1 MFLTNNDV
9 VRLTGRH
16 RRTQQ
21 KHVLEALGIKYVENG
36 IDELVIS
43 AAHVERVLSDQTR
56 HGIKTGPNFNAL
68 RKVS

>member
-1 MFLTNNDV
+1 MFLTNNEV

-21 KHVLEALGIKYVENG
+21 KQVLEALGIVYVENG

-43 AAHVERVLSDQTR
+43 KTHVERVLSDKTH
-56 HGIKTGPNFNAL
+56 HGIETGPNFSAL
-68 RKVS
+68 RGV

>member
-1 MFLTNNDV
+1 MFLTNIDV

-21 KHVLEALGIKYVENG
+21 KQVLEALGIVYVENG

-43 AAHVERVLSDQTR
+43 TAHVERILSDKTQ
-56 HGIKTGPNFNAL
+56 HGIETGPNFNAL
-68 RKVS
+68 GSF

>member
-1 MFLTNNDV
+1 MFLTNNEV

-21 KHVLEALGIKYVENG
+21 KQVLEALGIVYIENG

-43 AAHVERVLSDQTR
+43 KTHVERVLSDNTQR
-56 HGIKTGPNFNAL
+56 GIETGPNFNAL
-68 RKVS
+68 RSV

>member
-1 MFLTNNDV
+1 MFLTNNEV

-21 KHVLEALGIKYVENG
+21 KQVLEALGIVYIENG

-43 AAHVERVLSDQTR
+43 TVHVERVLSDITH
-56 HGIKTGPNFNAL
+56 HGIETGPNFNAL